1 MRKSNFKRGFV
12 YIVHQKSTGMF
23 YCGQHSRF
31 YSQGL
36 EPEEIMGVLYFTSNK
51 TVSEAWRKN
60 PDDFE
65 WGIARENITDKRELD
80 WAEAQSIYSM
90 WRMKVPCYNKL
101 IKITLAKRKTDE
113 PDKIV
118 KTNEFDSL
126 VKYMLERSKKGGKD
140 VR

>member
-36 EPEEIMGVLYFTSNK
+36 EPEEIMGKLYFTSCK
-51 TVSEAWRKN
+51 KLAEAWKAN

-65 WGIARENITDKRELD
+65 WGIAKENITDKRELD
-80 WAEAQSIYSM
+80 WSEAQSIYQM

-101 IKITLAKRKTDE
+101 IKLTLSKRKTDE
-113 PDKIV
+113 PESIIKCNDFKFFV
-118 KTNEFDSL
+118 E
-126 VKYMLERSKKGGKD
+126 YMIKRMNKGGGN